1 MSGPSESTAL
11 LVAKLAD
18 LDRRVRQLQAALGG
32 GAILIGVVALVAFR
46 SAQPAQGGPIV
57 TARRLVLTDSLG
69 RPAASI
75 QVGRALVRTSDNRF
89 QEARFEP
96 ALNISMANEDGAS
109 VYDSLTP
116 PGAELRLSRQLF
128 TVFFGGRLG
137 PPGTSS
143 TDDIG
148 SGMAL
153 SAKPALELTS
163 RGTMMFRV
171 DPGSRFFRPVSGG
184 AAP

>member
-1 MSGPSESTAL
+1 VTGPVDPTAAL
-11 LVAKLAD
+11 IARLAN
-18 LDRRVRQLQAALGG
+18 LERTVRRLQAALAGG
-32 GAILIGVVALVAFR
+32 VLAICAAALVAFR
-46 SAQPAQGGPIV
+46 SPQPTQSGLIL

-69 RPAASI
+69 RPGASI
-75 QVGRALVRTSDNRF
+75 QLGRALVRTSDNRF
-89 QEARFEP
+89 QEARFAP
-96 ALNISMANEDGAS
+96 ALKISMANEDGPS
-109 VYDSLTP
+109 EFDSLTP

-128 TVFFGGRLG
+128 TVFFGGRSA
-137 PPGTSS
+137 PPGASS

-171 DPGSRFFRPVSGG
+171 DPGSRFFRPVSTG
-184 AAP
+184 ASP

>member
-1 MSGPSESTAL
+1 MTGPADQTAAL
-11 LVAKLAD
+11 TARLGD
-18 LDRRVRQLQAALGG
+18 LERTVRRLQAALAG
-32 GAILIGVVALVAFR
+32 GALAICAVALVAFR
-46 SAQPAQGGPIV
+46 SAQPTQGGTIV

-75 QVGRALVRTSDNRF
+75 QVGRAFVRTSDNRF
-89 QEARFEP
+89 QEARYEP
-96 ALNISMANEDGAS
+96 ALNISMASEDGAS
-109 VYDSLTP
+109 VFDSLTP
-116 PGAELRLSRQLF
+116 PSAELRLSRQLF

-137 PPGTSS
+137 PPGASS

-163 RGTMMFRV
+163 RGAMMFRV
-171 DPGSRFFRPVSGG
+171 DPGSRFFRPVSAG
-184 AAP
+184 ASP